1 MKLLIIVC
9 AILFLAVLL
18 IPVDNSD
25 ISRSDPIRMIAGTSI
40 EPRADWGDSTR
51 HCLPYGCNI

>member
-9 AILFLAVLL
+9 AILFIAMLL
-18 IPVDNSD
+18 IPVDND
-25 ISRSDPIRMIAGTSI
+25 RVNDPIRIIAGTSI
-40 EPRADWGDSTR
+40 EPRADWGDSVR